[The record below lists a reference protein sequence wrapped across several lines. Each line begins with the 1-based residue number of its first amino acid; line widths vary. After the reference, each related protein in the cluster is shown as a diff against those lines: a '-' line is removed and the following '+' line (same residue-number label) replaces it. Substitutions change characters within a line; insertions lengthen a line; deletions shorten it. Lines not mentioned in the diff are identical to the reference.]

1 MSSKGSALKK
11 TPVGSPSARRL
22 TRSNEK
28 PAETRDLRKR
38 SKTGAGSKN
47 PPGRR
52 KRIKTDEASNTTSET
67 FDEDDGST
75 DVDPNSDTDH
85 VTTDDDRNVEPS
97 TSRSKKKKSELSP
110 IQKKGRQLM
119 PRKKK

>member
-1 MSSKGSALKK
+1 MLWVLSVIKIFIWHPQFFPTVLKCPKIAGACTHSTCAKFFLRKLSLFYSFIEK

-47 PPGRR
+47 PPGLY
-52 KRIKTDEASNTTSET
+52 
-67 FDEDDGST
+67 
-75 DVDPNSDTDH
+75 
-85 VTTDDDRNVEPS
+85 
-97 TSRSKKKKSELSP
+97 LS
-110 IQKKGRQLM
+110 
-119 PRKKK
+119 